1 MILTDEDITEYQEL
15 VKKVRGI
22 EITRA
27 EALEDAT
34 SLIEYVRLTQK
45 KVPDDLLK
53 KYDKIKIRHKTT
65 RKSFL

>member
-15 VKKVRGI
+15 VKEVRGI
-22 EITRA
+22 EITRE
-27 EALEDAT
+27 EALEDAL

-53 KYDKIKIRHKTT
+53 KYDKLKSLHKNA
-65 RKSFL
+65 